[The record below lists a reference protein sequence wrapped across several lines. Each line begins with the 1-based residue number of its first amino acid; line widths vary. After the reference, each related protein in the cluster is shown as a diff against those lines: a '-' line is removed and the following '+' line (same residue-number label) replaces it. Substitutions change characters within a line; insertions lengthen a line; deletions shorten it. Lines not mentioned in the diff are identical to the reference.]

1 VLIGFGAMGSG
12 GAALAVGNVLIVG
25 TALVLA
31 AMSLSSTW
39 FTFRDTFD
47 PN

>member
-1 VLIGFGAMGSG
+1 VLI
-12 GAALAVGNVLIVG
+12 IG